1 MIIQSISSDEC
12 FIVRKRKIVFFIF
25 YSITLSLKLCNCSH
39 QIGES
44 FRKIYPILFQFEINF
59 RFNYDMTI
67 DCFLTKKDERSQLIN
82 N

>member
-1 MIIQSISSDEC
+1 MFYRKETQNC
-12 FIVRKRKIVFFIF
+12 FLYILLDN
-25 YSITLSLKLCNCSH
+25 LSLELCNCSH

-59 RFNYDMTI
+59 RYNYDMTI